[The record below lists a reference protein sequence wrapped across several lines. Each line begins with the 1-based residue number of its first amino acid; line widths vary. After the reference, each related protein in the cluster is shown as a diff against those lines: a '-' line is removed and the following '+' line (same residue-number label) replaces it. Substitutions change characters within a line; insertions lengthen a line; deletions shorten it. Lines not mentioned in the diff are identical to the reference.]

1 MNRYFAA
8 GVAVIAA
15 AFGVLAVP
23 ATASAEQVEC
33 ASDKGR
39 RVECPMNTRGE
50 VRIVRQLSRAP
61 CVDGQ
66 SWGLSKHSVWVSDGC
81 RAVFASDGPPEQQG
95 GGYGAPA
102 YGGGF
107 AGAQSYGGGGGGA
120 AAPATVTCSS
130 NDGGRTEC
138 DMDTRGEVRL
148 VRQQSRAP
156 CVEGQSWGLSKHSI
170 WVSGGCRA
178 TFQNMSRANEGG
190 GQGGSGGGPTPQQV
204 SACEERVGSTAQV
217 VSTEPLNPGSW
228 SLVMESRGGRFACD
242 VGPGGRVDGFQKISR

>member
-8 GVAVIAA
+8 GVATIAA
-15 AFGVLAVP
+15 ACGVFAVP

-33 ASDKGR
+33 ASEKGR

-102 YGGGF
+102 YGGGGGY
-107 AGAQSYGGGGGGA
+107 AGAQSYGGGGS
-120 AAPATVTCSS
+120 APATVTCAS
-130 NDGGRTEC
+130 NDGARTEC

-170 WVSGGCRA
+170 WVSNGCRA

-204 SACEERVGSTAQV
+204 SACEERVGSTARV
-217 VSTEPLNPGSW
+217 VSQEPLRPGSW
-228 SLVMESRGGRFACD
+228 ELVLESREGRFACD
-242 VGPGGRVDGFQKISR
+242 VGPDGRVDGFQKISR